1 MNKNTIVL
9 ISGCQG
15 SGKTTTSTRLIE
27 ELNSRGVTTYSIKFA
42 EIIYKMHDAVI
53 AVGIEYGI
61 PMLKKE
67 STMLQWLGTEF
78 GRNTKGEDV
87 WINAVRHKILSKIT
101 SDFIPA
107 RCCFVIDDCRFVNEF
122 HGFDQIEEMGLVS
135 VLRVRLEASEE
146 ERKARADSWRTN
158 TAHVSE
164 TGLDEYSAAGL
175 FDKYYNTGAG
185 GSFTVDIVDD
195 ILDTILVDKIKAI
208 SP

>member
-27 ELNSRGVTTYSIKFA
+27 ELRYRGAIAHSIKFA
-42 EIIYKMHDAVI
+42 EIIYKMHDAVV
-53 AVGIEYGI
+53 AVGVEYGI

-67 STMLQWLGTEF
+67 STLLQYLGTDF

-87 WINAVRHKILSKIT
+87 WVNAVCHKILSIIESYPTAT
-101 SDFIPA
+101 SCF
-107 RCCFVIDDCRFVNEF
+107 FVIDDCRFTNEF
-122 HGFDQIEEMGLVS
+122 HGFDGIEEEGIVNI
-135 VLRVRLEASEE
+135 LRVRLEATEE
-146 ERKARADSWRTN
+146 ERKARTDSWRSN
-158 TAHVSE
+158 TTHVSE
-164 TGLDEYSAAGL
+164 AGLDEYSAAGL

-195 ILDTILVDKIKAI
+195 ILDSILDDKIKAV

>member
-27 ELNSRGVTTYSIKFA
+27 ELGYRGVLTHSIKFA

-53 AVGIEYGI
+53 AVGVEYGI

-87 WINAVRHKILSKIT
+87 WVNAVRHKILSVIESNPSKVY
-101 SDFIPA
+101 
-107 RCCFVIDDCRFVNEF
+107 CFVIDDCRFTNEF
-122 HGFDQIEEMGLVS
+122 HGFDAIEEDGIVN
-135 VLRVRLEASEE
+135 VLRVRLEATEE
-146 ERKARADSWRTN
+146 ERKARADSWRSN
-158 TAHVSE
+158 TTHISE

-195 ILDTILVDKIKAI
+195 ILDYILDEKIKAI